1 MTPPLAVCAACAVG
15 ERGPPDGLHLSQ
27 HQPGAS
33 SHFHL
38 HVPLSVSVKII
49 IVSKGINNYWLY
61 NQATDINHRKLFL
74 VFHTYRGTL
83 DTRDSKNLEI

>member
-49 IVSKGINNYWLY
+49 IVSKGIIIIDYTTKPQTLIIIESNV
-61 NQATDINHRKLFL
+61 KLIVIFGISHIPW
-74 VFHTYRGTL
+74 HT
-83 DTRDSKNLEI
+83 